1 MRKNCNCFFFYIY
14 ADLKV
19 EKLHTYSVHKF
30 LQSTREV
37 LQYKLKNKQTIAHDN
52 YSNTPRF
59 VQLLMEWKY
68 LDCIQDLHFTAC

>member
-1 MRKNCNCFFFYIY
+1 MKCYI
-14 ADLKV
+14 
-19 EKLHTYSVHKF
+19 
-30 LQSTREV
+30 
-37 LQYKLKNKQTIAHDN
+37 QYKLKNKQTIAHDN